1 MSALFPCYFSNNPL
15 IYNHNNERLLM
26 KCRCGREVEAKRI
39 EILGSDKCSECA
51 KRQCNGRN
59 KGIMVWNHKTAPEI
73 QVVSKETHEQYKKDT
88 YRKGNGS
95 ILRNKSPK
103 QGAAL

>member
-1 MSALFPCYFSNNPL
+1 
-15 IYNHNNERLLM
+15 M
-26 KCRCGREVEAKRI
+26 KCRCGRDVEQGRI
-39 EILGSDKCSECA
+39 EVLNSDICSECA
-51 KRQCNGRN
+51 KRQCTGRK

-73 QVVSKETHEQYKKDT
+73 QIVSNDTLEQYKKDT

-103 QGAAL
+103 QGAPL